1 MTYKE
6 DFESERKDRE
16 AAYGKM
22 ASLQAQ
28 HTDELQRSKG
38 RQQSLETDLHLLNSE
53 LIRYRERLVGTDRE
67 LCETKLKLQSL
78 EAHLLQSEQ
87 EKRQLCVSDI
97 ILLLLELSSSDA
109 RQLPEIDQCATLCMQ
124 GLQRGHVA
132 PPALYNPRQ
141 AITPVIY
148 CHTPVGHGAGSH
160 LPAFPGPSPIPRPRA
175 GTAAVNS
182 GYQVN

>member
-53 LIRYRERLVGTDRE
+53 LIRYRERLAGADRE
-67 LCETKLKLQSL
+67 LWETKHKLQSL

-97 ILLLLELSSSDA
+97 TLLLLELSSSDA
-109 RQLPEIDQCATLCMQ
+109 RQLPEID
-124 GLQRGHVA
+124 
-132 PPALYNPRQ
+132 
-141 AITPVIY
+141 
-148 CHTPVGHGAGSH
+148 
-160 LPAFPGPSPIPRPRA
+160 
-175 GTAAVNS
+175 
-182 GYQVN
+182 